1 MSVAPSVLVVTD
13 RYDPTADLVV
23 EELNR
28 RDVLVFRFDTSEFP
42 TALTVG
48 AELDADGWRGRA
60 WTTRRSMD
68 LAAISGIYYRRP
80 TAFTFHEDMSTGE
93 QRWANVQARLGF
105 GGLLASLAPWLN
117 HPHSIG
123 YAEYKPVQLQAA
135 IMAGFRV
142 PRTVVT
148 NDPDTARA
156 FVAEVGQAVYKPF
169 GGTAAITDTGGTHQ
183 VFATLV
189 TSEQAGEVS
198 VAYTMH
204 LFQAWVPKAYEVRL
218 TVVDG
223 RFFAARIDAGS
234 PAAHV
239 DWRADY
245 RSLAYTPIET
255 PASVRAQATALLRRL
270 CLRFAAMDFVVA
282 PDGEWWFLEANPNG
296 QWAWI
301 ETATEMPI
309 ASAVA
314 DALEG
319 GTEL

>member
-1 MSVAPSVLVVTD
+1 MSAARSVLVVTD

-28 RDVLVFRFDTSEFP
+28 REVPVFRFDTSEFP

-48 AELDADGWRGRA
+48 AELGVDGWRGRA
-60 WTTRRSMD
+60 WTGRRSVE
-68 LAAISGIYYRRP
+68 LAAVSGIYYRRP
-80 TAFTFHEDMSTGE
+80 TVFTFHQDMSTE
-93 QRWANVQARLGF
+93 ERRWAAVQARLGF
-105 GGLLASLAPWLN
+105 GGLLAGLAPWLN
-117 HPHSIG
+117 HPHDIG

-135 IMAGFRV
+135 ITAGFRV
-142 PRTVVT
+142 PRTMIT
-148 NDPDTARA
+148 NDPDTAQR

-169 GGTAAITDTGGTHQ
+169 GGTVAVTDTEGTHQ

-189 TSEQAGEVS
+189 TPQQAGDPS
-198 VAYTMH
+198 VAHSMH

-218 TVVDG
+218 TVVDDQ
-223 RFFAARIDAGS
+223 FFAARINAQS
-234 PAAHV
+234 PTAQV

-245 RSLAYTPIET
+245 RSLAYAPIKTPT
-255 PASVRAQATALLRRL
+255 PVRSQVTELLRRL
-270 CLRFAAMDFVVA
+270 GLRFAAMDFVVA

-301 ETATEMPI
+301 EAETAMPI
-309 ASAVA
+309 AATIA

-319 GTEL
+319 RTKL